1 MLLLGRL
8 TVCHSW
14 ACPLNPPVTRLLHP
28 SASALMPG
36 SRWRGEPSLL
46 ELLCLKWGH
55 LSQQD
60 LIPETT
66 VLRIKDSIIPSY
78 EAPGAAQ
85 WQKKL
90 IHTLH
95 ISLVPGKANVI
106 LFFLQIRKSE
116 TQRGEITCPVP
127 QLVNSQS
134 NTYWI
139 TSICVTWTVYCAL
152 LLNDPRNKP
161 QR

>member
-1 MLLLGRL
+1 MRGGAPCAASWQAHSLQLLSLSPESSR
-8 TVCHSW
+8 H
-14 ACPLNPPVTRLLHP
+14 
-28 SASALMPG
+28 SASAPVSICTHAWKPVKRCAQLTGAPLP
-36 SRWRGEPSLL
+36 E
-46 ELLCLKWGH
+46 WGH

-60 LIPETT
+60 LIPVTT

-134 NTYWI
+134 NTY
-139 TSICVTWTVYCAL
+139 
-152 LLNDPRNKP
+152 
-161 QR
+161 